1 MRCKVWGDS
10 GRIVR
15 YPLLI
20 SLAYST
26 CLPSCPYWRPCLVQS
41 GRSERA
47 MNSPAVATD
56 APDGLQLVCAGAP
69 QRLSPRAGLL
79 LSPGRAPIGTAQYSL
94 ATGHERGDPEFP
106 ANSTNFP
113 NNPTYLPQTNKAIS
127 HTAFQHVFPENSTLI
142 GTHLLGKS
150 TILSAL

>member
-10 GRIVR
+10 GGIVR

-47 MNSPAVATD
+47 MNSSAVATD

-69 QRLSPRAGLL
+69 SAYLPEQVYSYLPDGLQL
-79 LSPGRAPIGTAQYSL
+79 VRAQYSL
-94 ATGHERGDPEFP
+94 ATGHERGDPDSP
-106 ANSTNFP
+106 STDLAQWVSLRSNRP
-113 NNPTYLPQTNKAIS
+113 PSQL
-127 HTAFQHVFPENSTLI
+127 
-142 GTHLLGKS
+142 
-150 TILSAL
+150 

>member
-10 GRIVR
+10 GGIVR

-69 QRLSPRAGLL
+69 SAYLPEQVYSYLPDGHQLVRA
-79 LSPGRAPIGTAQYSL
+79 QNSL
-94 ATGHERGDPEFP
+94 ATGTRE
-106 ANSTNFP
+106 
-113 NNPTYLPQTNKAIS
+113 AIHAAIPVRS
-127 HTAFQHVFPENSTLI
+127 VFFIVSFRRIAFSW
-142 GTHLLGKS
+142 
-150 TILSAL
+150 